1 MFQIAQKVSKY
12 FGYFWKDIGYQEL
25 SEIAQSAHTGGEGV
39 WERERE
45 SELDGNIDKVDSS
58 RFCFAAVQGVYLA
71 YE

>member
-1 MFQIAQKVSKY
+1 MQYPRYFYLKIDVFQIAQKVSKY

-45 SELDGNIDKVDSS
+45 NQS
-58 RFCFAAVQGVYLA
+58 
-71 YE
+71 